1 MLDGSPAARAGLRAG
16 DEVGRINGKAIESP
30 KAARAA
36 LADVRPGDPVTLLV
50 RRGPGAG
57 AREQKIVI
65 DAGEG
70 L

>member
-1 MLDGSPAARAGLRAG
+1 VSLKSAR
-16 DEVGRINGKAIESP
+16 V
-30 KAARAA
+30 A
-36 LADVRPGDPVTLLV
+36 LADVRAGDPVTLRV

-65 DAGEG
+65 EAGEG